1 MSEKTQ
7 DEIRKETS
15 EWMEKHRPEP
25 IKVNVSKEQ
34 AEKIREILGKKGE
47 NENMEKGEFE
57 KQAEFE
63 ERMRTFVK
71 QLRAEQAEEKLIE
84 ASQKEADIQFKEGGK
99 GNVGLRAEDLAHERG
114 SSEQKEF
121 STHEEMIKYCKEF
134 DKESYAKLWE
144 KTVQDMKKAP
154 NIMLNSE
161 TTFPNALEDVKQ
173 AQNERWRKENSPK
186 KVNENE

>member
-1 MSEKTQ
+1 MSEKSQ
-7 DEIRKETS
+7 EQIKAETE
-15 EWMEKHRPEP
+15 EWMQKHRPASTV
-25 IKVNVSKEQ
+25 VNVSKEQ

-57 KQAEFE
+57 KQSEFE
-63 ERMRTFVK
+63 DRMRKFVK
-71 QLRAEQAEEKLIE
+71 EMRAEQAEEKLIE

-161 TTFPNALEDVKQ
+161 TIFPNALEDVKQ
-173 AQNERWRKENSPK
+173 AQNEKWKKENSPK
-186 KVNENE
+186 KVTEN